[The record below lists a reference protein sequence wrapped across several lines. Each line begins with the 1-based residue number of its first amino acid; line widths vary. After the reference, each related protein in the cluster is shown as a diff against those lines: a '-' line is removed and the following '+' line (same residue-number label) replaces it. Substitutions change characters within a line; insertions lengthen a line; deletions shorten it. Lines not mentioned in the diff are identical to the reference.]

1 MKQII
6 GRKMGMTEVF
16 AKDGT
21 MYAVTVIEVL
31 PNVVTQVKTLEKDG
45 YDALQVGFEEKKES
59 RANKAEKG
67 HFAKANVP
75 VMSVLGEIRG
85 DELASYKVGDKI
97 TADIFKAGDVVDV
110 VGTSKGRGYAG
121 VIKRWG
127 HKIGPK
133 GHGSGYHRGQGSFA
147 NNGRNNARVI
157 PGKKMSGHH
166 GNLSATIL
174 NQLVVEANAEKNYIL
189 VKGSVPGAK
198 KSLVLVRSAVKAQL
212 GKPEKVHEL
221 IDFEAEK
228 RAAEE
233 ARLAEEAR
241 IAAEKKAAEEAKK
254 AAEEAAKLAA
264 EEAKKAEEEAKKAA
278 EAAKAEEAK
287 PAEPAPAVEEAPKA
301 EEAPA
306 PAAEEVKG
314 E

>member
-16 AKDGT
+16 AQDGT

-45 YDALQVGFEEKKES
+45 YVALQVGFEEKKES
-59 RANKAEKG
+59 KANKAEKG
-67 HFAKANVP
+67 HFAKAGVP
-75 VMSVLGEIRG
+75 VMKVLGEIKG
-85 DELASYKVGDKI
+85 DELANYKVGDKI

-110 VGTSKGRGYAG
+110 IGTSKGRGYAG

-127 HKIGPK
+127 HTIGPK

-174 NQLVVEANAEKNYIL
+174 NQLLVEANAEKNYIL
-189 VKGSVPGAK
+189 VRGSVPGAK
-198 KSLVLVRSAVKAQL
+198 RSLVLVRSAIKAQL
-212 GKPEKVHEL
+212 GKPEKVQAL
-221 IDFEAEK
+221 VDYEAAAK
-228 RAAEE
+228 AAEE
-233 ARLAEEAR
+233 ARLAEEKR
-241 IAAEKKAAEEAKK
+241 IAEEKAAAEAAAKAAEEAAKK
-254 AAEEAAKLAA
+254 AAEEAAKA
-264 EEAKKAEEEAKKAA
+264 EAEAKKAEEAKVEEPKV
-278 EAAKAEEAK
+278 EEAK
-287 PAEPAPAVEEAPKA
+287 PAEAP
-301 EEAPA
+301 
-306 PAAEEVKG
+306 AEEVKG